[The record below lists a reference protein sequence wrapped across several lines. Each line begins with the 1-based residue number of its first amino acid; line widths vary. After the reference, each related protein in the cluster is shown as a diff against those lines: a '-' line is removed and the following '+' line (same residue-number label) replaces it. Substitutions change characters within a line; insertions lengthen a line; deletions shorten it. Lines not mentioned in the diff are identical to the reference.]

1 MRLSDI
7 VTRWG
12 SAVAV
17 AVTALVLV
25 LGLASYAGAQ
35 VINPTTVEFDVSADH
50 NVTVLGQPAVAS
62 YELRIYAVGA
72 QAPVT
77 TVDLGKPTPT
87 GIRAR
92 VTNPAIFTP
101 LDKGEYIARV
111 VAIGPGGDGVSD
123 PTVPFGRMTAP
134 AKPTAPGVTR

>member
-1 MRLSDI
+1 MKRTPRYILL
-7 VTRWG
+7 
-12 SAVAV
+12 
-17 AVTALVLV
+17 LVLAV
-25 LGLASYAGAQ
+25 LLSILVSVDRADAQ

-50 NVTVLGQPAVAS
+50 NVTVLGVPAVQK

-72 QAPVT
+72 SAPVT
-77 TVDLGKPTPT
+77 TFDLAKPTPV